1 MATANS
7 NTTLTWDDLSPQE
20 QVLLT
25 YYRLAPAA
33 GKQALNVIAQ
43 AFNPPHNTPVEE
55 VNHA

>member
-25 YYRLAPAA
+25 YYRLAHPE
-33 GKQALNVIAQ
+33 GKQALSAIAQ
-43 AFNPPHNTPVEE
+43 SFNPPRSTPVEE